1 MKKSAIISTILAFA
15 LTWALPTQAQ
25 PSAKS
30 TIFFEGLGNGI
41 LYTINYDRMMS
52 DTWSARVG
60 LMSLSDTDDF
70 GDTTSL
76 KLVPI
81 MANKLKGA
89 GNHKL
94 ELGAGAML
102 IMVSGEID
110 DDDDFEAGGVGVTTT
125 IGYRY
130 QRPDGGIN
138 FRIGL
143 TPAFLPKFVVTAGLS
158 LGYTF

>member
-1 MKKSAIISTILAFA
+1 MADGII
-15 LTWALPTQAQ
+15 
-25 PSAKS
+25 
-30 TIFFEGLGNGI
+30 E
-41 LYTINYDRMMS
+41 
-52 DTWSARVG
+52 
-60 LMSLSDTDDF
+60 
-70 GDTTSL
+70 
-76 KLVPI
+76 LVHF

-143 TPAFLPKFVVTAGLS
+143 TPLLAPSFQPWGGLS